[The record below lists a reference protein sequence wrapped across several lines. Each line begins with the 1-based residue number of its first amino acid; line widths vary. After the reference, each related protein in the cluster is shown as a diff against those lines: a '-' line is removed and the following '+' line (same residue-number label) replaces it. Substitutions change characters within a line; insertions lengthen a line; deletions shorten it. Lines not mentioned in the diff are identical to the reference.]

1 MIFSQT
7 LINVITSKNI
17 SIYTVHNFFPGKD
30 HESIDLPNSLKILQ
44 KSTCKN
50 RNLSKGI
57 RGGISISSSI
67 SVSVSI
73 SCWKKIQINPNEKTL
88 PEVND

>member
-1 MIFSQT
+1 MFFTQT

-17 SIYTVHNFFPGKD
+17 SIYTVHNFFPGKG
-30 HESIDLPNSLKILQ
+30 HESIDLPNSSKILQ

-57 RGGISISSSI
+57 RGEFQFHLQFQFHFQSHAG
-67 SVSVSI
+67 
-73 SCWKKIQINPNEKTL
+73 KKFT
-88 PEVND
+88 